1 MSRKPYIRP
10 IPKTSWYMRDGRY
23 KRYMLREVTCV
34 FIGAYTG
41 VLTMGLLRLSQGKEA
56 YEAFLQAMNTPSAI
70 VFHILALLFA
80 VYHSTTWFNVT
91 PQAMPIMKGDDFLP
105 GKVIVTA
112 HYAGWAVV
120 SLFIL
125 LVVGI

>member
-10 IPKTSWYMRDGRY
+10 IPKSSWYMRHGRY

-34 FIGAYTG
+34 SIGAYTA
-41 VLTMGLLRLSQGKEA
+41 VLAMGLLRLSQSQGA
-56 YEAFLQAMNTPSAI
+56 YEAFLGALQTPSAI
-70 VFHILALLFA
+70 LFHIVALGFA
-80 VYHSTTWFNVT
+80 LYHTTTWFNVT

-105 GKVIVTA
+105 GKVIVGA

-125 LVVGI
+125 LVVGV